1 MEIERKF
8 TIKRLPENLEQY
20 EKKEIEQGY
29 LCTKPT
35 VRIRKSNE
43 NYILTYKSRIG
54 MEEKPDEVA
63 LTCEEIELPLTKEA
77 YEHLKV
83 KIDHHLISK
92 TRYLIPLKDGLKV
105 ELDVFQGNLKGL
117 VFAEVEF
124 PNEEAAASFEIP
136 DWFRNDVSFDKRF
149 KNTFLSE
156 VASLEEIDYNEVF
169 GFM

>member
-77 YEHLKV
+77 YE
-83 KIDHHLISK
+83 
-92 TRYLIPLKDGLKV
+92 
-105 ELDVFQGNLKGL
+105 
-117 VFAEVEF
+117 
-124 PNEEAAASFEIP
+124 
-136 DWFRNDVSFDKRF
+136 
-149 KNTFLSE
+149 
-156 VASLEEIDYNEVF
+156 
-169 GFM
+169 